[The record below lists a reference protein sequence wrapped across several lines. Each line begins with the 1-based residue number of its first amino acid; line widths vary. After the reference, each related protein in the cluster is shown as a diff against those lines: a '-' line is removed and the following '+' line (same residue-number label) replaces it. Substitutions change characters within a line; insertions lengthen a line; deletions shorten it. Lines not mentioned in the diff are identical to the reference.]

1 VTSLITLSQDELVR
15 LNLRVKSLNASF
27 VNCVSR
33 EEMEDLNSNVR
44 RQLESMRQNLERL
57 RNLASKQKSLDA
69 KKMLLA
75 DAESHADE
83 LVKCS

>member
-1 VTSLITLSQDELVR
+1 
-15 LNLRVKSLNASF
+15 
-27 VNCVSR
+27 
-33 EEMEDLNSNVR
+33 MEDLNSNVR

-57 RNLASKQKSLDA
+57 RNLAAKQKSLDA

-83 LVKCS
+83 LVISPA

>member
-1 VTSLITLSQDELVR
+1 
-15 LNLRVKSLNASF
+15 
-27 VNCVSR
+27 
-33 EEMEDLNSNVR
+33 MEDLNSNVR

-57 RNLASKQKSLDA
+57 RNLAAKQKSLDA

-83 LVKCS
+83 LVINPASQLKKRI